1 MADMERE
8 LGHNSANQE
17 CVDPVSSHSLAV
29 PAELFTVKPREL
41 SIGDKLIEEEYKC
54 VCLFNLEFEYNFK

>member
-17 CVDPVSSHSLAV
+17 CPDPIPSHSLAV
-29 PAELFTVKPREL
+29 PAEMFTVKPREL
-41 SIGDKLIEEEYKC
+41 LNGDKLIEEEYKC
-54 VCLFNLEFEYNFK
+54 VCLFNSEFE